1 MPISSRR
8 QFIAAAG
15 AGATAFVG
23 GCLGGGGGGGS
34 DDTFTIAATASL
46 SGSFSGAG
54 EDVEAAYELGTNIIN
69 ANGGILGR
77 DVELILQDDESEP
90 SSVREALQGIISNND
105 VDLIWGTFG
114 SLLVAAAASVAEQ
127 EELPM
132 LAANFAFMGP
142 HLNNNYDWTFA
153 PFPKS
158 RDMGNGAVKIGNMI
172 PEAERPQRVGIWQ
185 TNTGWGE
192 ELGRVWPE
200 ALEAAGYDVVLNEV
214 FQIGTQDFSSLISQT
229 KEAEVEYLL
238 GNPTPAGGITA
249 VKQMQSQNYLPKVA
263 NWERAATIT
272 TWPDAAG
279 PAGLYLNATPGW
291 VPGLVG
297 NGNEAMLEAFRS
309 QDGVDSGAYP
319 SPTVGGTYN
328 VTQATK
334 QAVEAAGSDSP
345 DDIRDALLN
354 NEFNTVIG
362 DFEFDE
368 NGMPVEGDLA
378 PPMGQWKDGQ
388 LRLVLPS
395 DVDSEASTDLTYPA
409 PAYGDR

>member
-1 MPISSRR
+1 MPIRSRR

-23 GCLGGGGGGGS
+23 GCLGGGGGGS
-34 DDTFTIAATASL
+34 DDTITIAATASL

-54 EDVEAAYELGTNIIN
+54 EDVEAAYELGRDVIN
-69 ANGGILGR
+69 DNGGILDR
-77 DVELILQDDESEP
+77 EVELILRDDESEP
-90 SSVREALQGIISNND
+90 DQVRESLQAIISNND
-105 VDLIWGTFG
+105 VDIIWGTFG

-127 EELPM
+127 EEIPM

-142 HLNNNYDWTFA
+142 HVNNNYDWTFA

-158 RDMGNGAVKIGNMI
+158 RDMGRGAVEVANLL
-172 PEAERPQRVGIWQ
+172 PEEERPQRVGIWQ

-214 FQIGTQDFSSLISQT
+214 FQIGTQDFSTLISQT
-229 KEAEVEYLL
+229 REAGVEYLL

-249 VKQMQSQNYLPKVA
+249 VQQMEEANYLPAIA
-263 NWERAATIT
+263 NIERAATIT
-272 TWPDAAG
+272 TWLDAVG
-279 PAGLYLNATPGW
+279 TAGLYATATPGW
-291 VPGLVG
+291 VPGLVD
-297 NGNEAMLEAFRS
+297 NDNQEMLEAFRA

-328 VTQATK
+328 VTQTTK
-334 QAVEAAGSDSP
+334 QAVEAAGSVEP
-345 DDIRDALLN
+345 DAVRDALLN

-362 DFEFDE
+362 NFGFDE
-368 NGMPVEGDLA
+368 NGMAAEGDLA
-378 PPMGQWKDGQ
+378 PPVGQWQDGQ
-388 LRLVLPS
+388 LRLILPS
-395 DVDSEASTDLTYPA
+395 DIESEASTDFVAPA